1 MFFRSAKL
9 FMSAGSSE
17 EDIDDIIDEICNESS
32 FAKTPLV
39 SRSAEKCRVGE
50 LQRWKEKHHKLELF

>member
-1 MFFRSAKL
+1 MVFRSAKL

-17 EDIDDIIDEICNESS
+17 EDIDDIIDEICNDSS

-39 SRSAEKCRVGE
+39 SRSLEKCRMDKV
-50 LQRWKEKHHKLELF
+50 L

>member
-1 MFFRSAKL
+1 
-9 FMSAGSSE
+9 MSAGSSE

-39 SRSAEKCRVGE
+39 SRSLEKCRMDE
-50 LQRWKEKHHKLELF
+50 AQQWKEKHCKLKLF

>member
-1 MFFRSAKL
+1 
-9 FMSAGSSE
+9 MSAGSSE